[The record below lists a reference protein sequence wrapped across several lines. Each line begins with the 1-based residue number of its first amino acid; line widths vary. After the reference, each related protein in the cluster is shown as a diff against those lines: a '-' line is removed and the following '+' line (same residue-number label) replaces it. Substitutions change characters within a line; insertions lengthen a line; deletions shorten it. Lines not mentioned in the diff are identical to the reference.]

1 LSDLVG
7 ARPLLSE
14 RGSSSVEFVLILP
27 LIVLVLVATME
38 VAALARARMTVVA
51 AAREGARVAA
61 THPDPAEAA
70 EATRE
75 ALGSLGASARSTV
88 TRPHVVGRPAVVEV
102 AVPQRLRAPI
112 LDGLAVTLTGSATM
126 RVER

>member
-1 LSDLVG
+1 M
-7 ARPLLSE
+7 
-14 RGSSSVEFVLILP
+14 EFVLVLP
-27 LIVLVLVATME
+27 LIVLVLVACLEM
-38 VAALARARMTVVA
+38 AALARARMTVTA

-70 EATRE
+70 TATRD
-75 ALGSLGASARSTV
+75 ALGTLGSDARITV

-102 AVPQRLRAPI
+102 EVPQRLQAPI
-112 LDGLAVTLTGSATM
+112 LDGMSVTLRGSATM